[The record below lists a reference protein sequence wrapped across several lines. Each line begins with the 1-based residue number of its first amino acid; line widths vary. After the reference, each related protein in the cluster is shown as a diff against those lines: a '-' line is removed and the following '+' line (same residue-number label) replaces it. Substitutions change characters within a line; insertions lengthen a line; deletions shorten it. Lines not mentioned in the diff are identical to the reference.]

1 MAAARI
7 ARAAARSARGLLP
20 EPYVFALI
28 GRYAVRWRWLVIAA
42 WAALMAVALPF
53 LPRVE
58 EPLKVGGFSSPATEA
73 ARARAVLQD
82 ELGFAPSQ
90 MLVVFRSATIPADS
104 PAFLAQVGSTLA
116 GVRALPNVTD
126 VLLPGDNPS
135 FISPDDDTAYA
146 LVGLD
151 LPPEE
156 AQRLVPAFEA
166 ALGDPGELEMLVAG
180 APAFFRDIEEVSQR
194 DLRRAELIAFPFALV
209 ALLFVFRS
217 GVAALVPLAIGA
229 AGVGAVLLTL
239 FAVAQRVDVSIF
251 ALNLATMLGLG
262 LAVDYSLF
270 VTSRYREELARTPA
284 DVAGAIERTTA
295 TAGKAVFFSG
305 LTVLIGLFGL
315 TFFDVMFLRSVGVAG
330 ALVVLWSSLAAL
342 TLLPAGLG
350 VIGTRIDRFSIR
362 RAGPEDRTDGF
373 WAGLARWVMAH
384 PWRTLVPTLAL
395 LVLLGSP
402 FLHANISSPDVTI
415 LPRNLPSRQAFDVL
429 VEEYGAGE
437 ISPFLV
443 VARSPSTVF
452 SEENVAALHDLSRRL
467 ADDPRI
473 ARVQSIAPPALE
485 REQAVA
491 LVRLQQGLAR
501 FGIDPGYARLASEQ
515 AAVVLAYSRYLPND
529 ERNKDLLREIR
540 DGSPGGDLEIL
551 VDGGTAEIV
560 DVVQAIYDQF
570 PLVAATIVGATY
582 LVLLLLFRSVLLPLK
597 AIAMNTL
604 SIFASYGALVWVFQD
619 GHLGGLLGFDPQG
632 FVEASLPVIMFCVL
646 FGLSMDYE
654 VFLLSR
660 IREEWE
666 RTHDN
671 ARAVSVGM
679 QRSGRIITSAAL
691 LVVVVTAS
699 FVSADVV
706 LIKALGFGIALAV
719 LLDATVIR
727 ALLVPATMRLLGA
740 WNWWLPKPVARLLP
754 ARSLVEE
761 SA

>member
-1 MAAARI
+1 M
-7 ARAAARSARGLLP
+7 
-20 EPYVFALI
+20 FALL
-28 GRYAVRWRWLVIAA
+28 GRSAVRWRWFVIAA
-42 WAALMAVALPF
+42 WVVLVAVALPF
-53 LPRVE
+53 LPRVG

-73 ARARAVLQD
+73 AAARTVLQED
-82 ELGFAPSQ
+82 LGFAPSQ
-90 MLVVFRSATIPADS
+90 MLVIFRSAEIPADS
-104 PAFLAQVGSTLA
+104 PAFLGQVRATLA
-116 GVRALPNVTD
+116 GVASLPNVTE
-126 VLLPGDNPS
+126 VVLPGDNPS
-135 FISPDDDTAYA
+135 AVSPDNDTAYA

-180 APAFFRDIEEVSQR
+180 APAFYRDIEEVSQR
-194 DLRRAELIAFPFALV
+194 DLRRAEFIAFPFALA

-217 GVAALVPLAIGA
+217 VVAAAVPLVIGG

-270 VTSRYREELARTPA
+270 VTSRYREELAWTPG
-284 DVAGAIERTTA
+284 DVAGAVERTAA

-305 LTVLIGLFGL
+305 LTVLIGRFGL
-315 TFFDVMFLRSVGVAG
+315 VFFDILFLRSVGVAG
-330 ALVVLWSSLAAL
+330 AIVVLWSTLAAL
-342 TLLPAGLG
+342 TLLPAVLA
-350 VIGTRIDRFSIR
+350 VIGDRIDRFAIR
-362 RAGPEDRTDGF
+362 RIAADDHTDGF

-384 PWRTLVPTLAL
+384 PSRTLAPTLAL
-395 LVLLGSP
+395 LVLLGTP
-402 FLHANISSPDVTI
+402 FLHANISSPDATI
-415 LPRNLPSRQAFDVL
+415 IPSELPSRRAFDVL

-443 VARSPSTVF
+443 VARSPSTVT
-452 SEENVAALHDLSRRL
+452 SEENLAALHDLSQRL
-467 ADDPRI
+467 AADPRI
-473 ARVQSIAPPALE
+473 ARVQSITPPALE
-485 REQAVA
+485 RNQAVA
-491 LVRLQQGLAR
+491 FVRLQQGLDR
-501 FGIDPGYARLASEQ
+501 FGIDPGFGRLATDD
-515 AAVVLAYSRYLPND
+515 AAVVLAYSRFLPND
-529 ERNKDLLREIR
+529 ERNKELLREIR
-540 DGSPGGDLEIL
+540 DDSTGGDLELL

-570 PLVAATIVGATY
+570 PAVAATIVGATY
-582 LVLLLLFRSVLLPLK
+582 LVLLLLFRSLLLPLK

-604 SIFASYGALVWVFQD
+604 SIFASYGALVWIFQD
-619 GHLGGLLGFDPQG
+619 GNLSGLLGFDPQG

-671 ARAVSVGM
+671 TRAVTVGM

-719 LLDATVIR
+719 LLDATIIR
-727 ALLVPATMRLLGA
+727 ALVVPATMRLLGE
-740 WNWWLPKPVARLLP
+740 WNWWLPGPLLRRLP
-754 ARSLVEE
+754 RRSFAEE